1 MGELR
6 FDARRMT
13 EVLNRLDEI
22 EEQLTSSINT
32 TSEKLASIASN
43 ITGETVVS
51 TLKSYNE
58 KTLEVSK
65 ETINLMGKLKEFLAG
80 QLEKY
85 TSTETEAID
94 TLSDVQSI
102 LSQLEGGV

>member
-13 EVLNRLDEI
+13 EVLYRLDEI
-22 EEQLTSSINT
+22 EEQLNSSVNA
-32 TSEKLASIASN
+32 TSEKLSSIAGN
-43 ITGETVVS
+43 ITGDSVVS

-65 ETINLMGKLKEFLAG
+65 ETITLMGKLREFLNE
-80 QLEKY
+80 QLQKYNETEK
-85 TSTETEAID
+85 EAID
-94 TLSDVQSI
+94 TLADVESI